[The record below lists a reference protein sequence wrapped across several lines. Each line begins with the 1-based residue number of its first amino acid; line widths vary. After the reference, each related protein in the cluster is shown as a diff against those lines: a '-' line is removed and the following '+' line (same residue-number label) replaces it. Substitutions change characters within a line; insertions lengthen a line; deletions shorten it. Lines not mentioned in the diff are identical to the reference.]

1 MRLIKNKLS
10 REYIKL
16 EKEAHDVEELERM
29 GQGALRKAVVE
40 GDVEYGNVMA
50 GQICGM
56 LQKEESAKEIINS
69 LITEFIETI
78 KKSGEFI
85 G

>member
-1 MRLIKNKLS
+1 
-10 REYIKL
+10 
-16 EKEAHDVEELERM
+16 M

-40 GDVEYGNVMA
+40 GDTEYGNVMA

-56 LQKEESAKEIINS
+56 LKEEESAQEIINS
-69 LITEFIETI
+69 LIREFVEII
-78 KKSGEFI
+78 KKSGEII